1 MRSTM
6 LCCLISVSL
15 SAQAPDTSWKFGGAF
30 GVNVSQVGLRN
41 WSGGGDNSLSLG
53 SLATFFANY
62 KHDKTAWDNSLELGY
77 GVVKLGDEPLRK
89 ADDKIVLTSK
99 YSRSIARV
107 WALSAFVDFR
117 SQFAKGFDYNT
128 EPKTFVSNFL
138 SPAYLT
144 LSLGATYKPDDRFY
158 AMLSPITGKAT
169 IVRSPRLS
177 DAGAY
182 GVKAGNHVR
191 QEFGW
196 LVNGGYKRSLMEG
209 VTLETKLNLFSS
221 YSDPKFVDVNWDT
234 TILLKVNRYLSS
246 SITTNVVYDNDIKD
260 TDGKAKW
267 QIKEVI
273 AVGWLVTF

>member
-1 MRSTM
+1 MRSMFLLVVIQTI
-6 LCCLISVSL
+6 LA
-15 SAQAPDTSWKFGGAF
+15 AQEPDTSWKFGGAF

-53 SLATFFANY
+53 SLVTLVANY
-62 KHDKTAWDNSLELGY
+62 KRDKTAWDNSLELGY

-99 YSRSIARV
+99 YSRSVSGA
-107 WALSAFVDFR
+107 WAYSAFFDFR
-117 SQFAKGFDYNT
+117 TQFAKGFDYNT
-128 EPKTFVSNFL
+128 TPKTFVSNFL

-144 LSLGATYKPDDRFY
+144 LSLGATYKPDDQFY

-182 GVKAGNHVR
+182 GVKTGKRLR

-196 LVNGGYKRSLMEG
+196 LANGGTKRPLLED

-221 YSDPKFVDVNWDT
+221 YADLQFVDVNWDT
-234 TILLKVNRYLSS
+234 TILLKVNRYVSS

-273 AVGWLVTF
+273 AVGLLYTF

>member
-1 MRSTM
+1 
-6 LCCLISVSL
+6 LISVSL
-15 SAQAPDTSWKFGGAF
+15 SAQAPDTSWKFGGVF

-144 LSLGATYKPDDRFY
+144 FSLGATYKPDDRFY